1 VAFES
6 KDCVGK
12 ACVRRHRVRYMK
24 PSYLLVWMLFSWLG
38 VAVFVTVNGIRAPKY
53 QVLAVA
59 Y

>member
-1 VAFES
+1 MAFEH
-6 KDCVGK
+6 KERLGK

-24 PSYLLVWMLFSWLG
+24 PCYLLVWMLFSWLG
-38 VAVFVTVNGIRAPKY
+38 VAVFVTVNGIRAPEY